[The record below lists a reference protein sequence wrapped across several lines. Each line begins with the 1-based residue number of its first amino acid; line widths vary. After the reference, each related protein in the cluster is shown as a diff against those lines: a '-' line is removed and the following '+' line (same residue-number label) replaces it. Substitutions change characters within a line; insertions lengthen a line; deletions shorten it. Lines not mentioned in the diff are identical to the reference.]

1 MMKFNLYRGG
11 AFALLTLFSTA
22 YSAKAD
28 HTVISDDK
36 TEYAEK
42 YEGIRTD
49 GQGGV
54 FLIEGGHTLTYL
66 GRAEFENNYASG
78 EGGAVY
84 IEGGGTLTVDTA
96 NFVYNSGKAGG
107 AIYNY
112 LGNVNVNQYADFS
125 QNEATDGDG
134 GAIYNDSGEVLITAS
149 SAFYGNTATK
159 GNGGAIYNT
168 NEVTFKKR
176 ATFSENEA
184 KSGGAV
190 YGGDTSILEIGGDA
204 EFFNNKATDGNG
216 GALYG
221 NRVGVSGN
229 ATFKGNTALN
239 GDGGAI
245 YTDKD
250 ATFDQSAEFIS
261 NKAKNGGA
269 IYNLGEISIAGAG
282 TFTGNEAT
290 DGNGGAIYNKGT
302 TFEITGGATFE
313 NNKAVDGGAIYNL
326 VQNMVFSD
334 VATFTNNTA
343 SASGGAIF
351 NSPANGTI
359 TFFGAVTF
367 TGNESAQNGGAIYN
381 AEDTCVHF
389 SSSGEFKDNKST
401 NGRGGAIYNKG
412 VITFESASYTF
423 ENNTDK
429 YGASDIYNDGE
440 VYFTNDNTS
449 VKLDAIDGNGTVE
462 LYAGSN
468 VSFASSSGSDMVLKN
483 RILVYQNGEL
493 HINGGATFKTGYF
506 AGDGLAIHNQGT
518 VYLGTAGSRLD
529 FGSTEVGKG
538 TVYNGGEMIV
548 DGDVYA
554 VNNGSMYGNGGLF
567 HNDGKLTFNGSISSD
582 RADIYNSANGILTF
596 AGSSYEFTGT
606 VGKAYVVNDGE
617 MILGK
622 AGKSTA
628 ISLNNV
634 LGNGTTQVVGDVT
647 VDGNGG
653 AVSWRNKIALAGGAT
668 LNIGTS
674 VLNVGANNFDSSAGT
689 LKLSISGLT
698 ADSADYV
705 GGQFK
710 TGGTATIGKLF
721 VTVDPSL
728 IFSGETGELLLL
740 DGYTGDFT
748 ADMLGISDGY
758 TITYTENGKF
768 IIGCANGTCGGS
780 TPTPTPTPP
789 SPTPTPSSGSD
800 VAASVYG
807 VRATAKAVRN
817 AVLTRADGGFVS
829 GGYKGTS
836 GGDEPAQYGL
846 WAQGVAGDFH
856 RKGASDGDVY
866 GFVAGF
872 DGKVSDTLTAGFGY
886 GYTYVSEK
894 SPDARAKTR
903 MHNGFVYARYQPSE
917 WFLNAV
923 AGGGFGESEIKE
935 GASYDTWYAD
945 ANATLGKDYATQIGV
960 ITPLAT
966 LRYTFVKSDGY
977 TADGVGYDPDDAHL
991 LTGAAGVR
999 WTGAFGAFK
1008 PYVTAL
1014 ATYDFISDDAKARVV
1029 AGGIETVLR
1038 DARTK
1043 RLGAEF
1049 GAGVSA
1055 EIADNVSVTADWR
1068 GAFTTHYRDN
1078 TASLAVRIDF

>member
-1 MMKFNLYRGG
+1 MMKFTKYRGG
-11 AFALLTLFSTA
+11 ALALLTFFSA
-22 YSAKAD
+22 VCPAKAD
-28 HTVISDDK
+28 HTVISADK
-36 TEYAEK
+36 TEYTGTYKDEK
-42 YEGIRTD
+42 TT

-54 FLIEGGHTLTYL
+54 FLIEGGSTLTYT

-78 EGGAVY
+78 EGGAIY
-84 IEGGGTLTVDTA
+84 LNGGTLTVGTA
-96 NFVYNSGKAGG
+96 NFAYNSGKAGG

-112 LGNVNVNQYADFS
+112 LGNVNVNQYVDFS
-125 QNEATDGDG
+125 QNAATDGDG
-134 GAIYNDSGEVLITAS
+134 GAIYNDHGEVSITES
-149 SAFYGNTATK
+149 SSFNSNTAAK

-168 NEVTFKKR
+168 HEVTFKKR
-176 ATFSENEA
+176 ATFYDNSA
-184 KSGGAV
+184 KAGGAV
-190 YGGDTSILEIGGDA
+190 YGGDASILEIGGDA

-250 ATFDQSAEFIS
+250 VTFDQNAEFDS

-269 IYNLGEISIAGAG
+269 IYNLGDITIAGAG
-282 TFTGNEAT
+282 TFSGNEAT
-290 DGNGGAIYNKGT
+290 DGDGGAIFNKGT

-313 NNKAVDGGAIYNL
+313 SNKAVDGGAIYN
-326 VQNMVFSD
+326 VKNMVFSD
-334 VATFTNNTA
+334 AATFTNNTA

-351 NSPANGTI
+351 NNIANDGMS
-359 TFFGAVTF
+359 FYGAVTF

-381 AEDTCVHF
+381 ADDTIVILA
-389 SSSGEFKDNKST
+389 SSGEFKDNKAT

-412 VITFESASYTF
+412 VITFNGSSYTF
-423 ENNTDK
+423 EGNTDQ

-440 VYFTNDNTS
+440 VYFSNVTS
-449 VKLDAIDGNGTVE
+449 VKLDAIDGGGTVE
-462 LYAGSN
+462 LYARSN
-468 VSFASSSGSDMVLKN
+468 VSFASSNGSDMVLKN
-483 RILVYQNGEL
+483 QILVYRNGEL

-506 AGDGLAIHNQGT
+506 EGDGLAIHNQGT

-548 DGDVYA
+548 DGNVYA
-554 VNNGSMYGNGGLF
+554 VNNNSMYGNGGLF
-567 HNDGKLTFNGSISSD
+567 HNNGKLTFNGSISAD
-582 RADIYNSANGILTF
+582 RADIYNSASGILTF
-596 AGSSYEFTGT
+596 AGGSYEFTGT

-634 LGNGTTQVVGDVT
+634 LGNGTTRVVGDVT

-653 AVSWRNKIALAGGAT
+653 TVFWKNKIALASGAT
-668 LNIGTS
+668 LNIGKS
-674 VLNVGANNFDSSAGT
+674 VLNVGVNNFDASGGT
-689 LKLSISGLT
+689 LKLSISDMT
-698 ADSADYV
+698 ADSSDYV

-721 VTVDPSL
+721 VTVNPSL
-728 IFSGETGELLLL
+728 IFSGTTGELLLL
-740 DGYTGDFT
+740 DGYTGTFT
-748 ADMLGISDGY
+748 ADQIGISDGY
-758 TITYTENGKF
+758 TITYTEDGKF
-768 IIGCANGTCGGS
+768 IIRRA
-780 TPTPTPTPP
+780 PD
-789 SPTPTPSSGSD
+789 PTPSSSSD
-800 VAASVYG
+800 AAASVYG

-829 GGYKGTS
+829 GGYKGTG

-966 LRYTFVKSDGY
+966 LRYTFVKADGY
-977 TADGVGYDPDDAHL
+977 TADGFGYDPDDAHL
-991 LTGAAGVR
+991 LTGAAGAR

-1014 ATYDFISDDAKARVV
+1014 ATYDFVSDDAKARVV
-1029 AGGIETVLR
+1029 AGGVETVLR

-1055 EIADNVSVTADWR
+1055 EITDNVSVTADWR

-1078 TASLAVRIDF
+1078 TASLSLRFDF

>member
-1 MMKFNLYRGG
+1 M
-11 AFALLTLFSTA
+11 
-22 YSAKAD
+22 
-28 HTVISDDK
+28 ISEDK

-49 GQGGV
+49 DQGGV
-54 FLIEGGHTLTYL
+54 FLIEGGHTLTYT
-66 GRAEFENNYASG
+66 GRAEFENNSATG

-84 IEGGGTLTVDTA
+84 IKGGGTLTVGTA

-107 AIYNY
+107 AIYNSM
-112 LGNVNVNQYADFS
+112 GNVNVKQYADFS
-125 QNEATDGDG
+125 QNAATDGDG
-134 GAIYNDSGEVLITAS
+134 GAIYNDRGEVLITES
-149 SAFYGNTATK
+149 SALYGNTATK

-168 NEVTFKKR
+168 HEVTFKKR

-190 YGGDTSILEIGGDA
+190 YGGDASILEIGGDA

-245 YTDKD
+245 YTDRN
-250 ATFDQSAEFIS
+250 ATFDQNAEFTS

-269 IYNLGEISIAGAG
+269 IYNEREILIYGYA
-282 TFTGNEAT
+282 TFTNNEAT
-290 DGNGGAIYNKGT
+290 DGNGGAIFNKGT
-302 TFEITGGATFE
+302 IFEITGGATFE
-313 NNKAVDGGAIYNL
+313 SNKAVDGGAIYNL
-326 VQNMVFSD
+326 AKNMVFSD
-334 VATFTNNTA
+334 AATFTNNTA

-351 NSPANGTI
+351 NNIANDGMS
-359 TFFGAVTF
+359 FYGAVTF

-381 AEDTCVHF
+381 ADDTYVLLA
-389 SSSGEFKDNKST
+389 SSGEFKDNKST
-401 NGRGGAIYNKG
+401 NGRGGAIYNAGKG
-412 VITFESASYTF
+412 VITFAGSSYTF
-423 ENNTDK
+423 EGNTDQ

-440 VYFTNDNTS
+440 VYFNNVTS
-449 VKLDAIDGNGTVE
+449 VKLDAIDGVGTVE
-462 LYAGSN
+462 IAAGGN
-468 VSFASSSGSDMVLKN
+468 VSFASSNGSDMVLKN
-483 RILVYQNGEL
+483 RILVNRNGEL
-493 HINGGATFKTGYF
+493 HINGGATFKTGYLE
-506 AGDGLAIHNQGT
+506 GDGLAIHNQGT

-554 VNNGSMYGNGGLF
+554 VNNNSMYGNGGLF
-567 HNDGKLTFNGSISSD
+567 HNDGKLTFNGSISAD

-628 ISLNNV
+628 IFLNNV

-653 AVSWRNKIALAGGAT
+653 AVSWRNKITLASGAT
-668 LNIGTS
+668 LNIGKS
-674 VLNVGANNFDSSAGT
+674 VLNVWSNDFDASGGT
-689 LKLSISGLT
+689 LKLSISDMT
-698 ADSADYV
+698 ADSSDYV

-710 TGGTATIGKLF
+710 PAGTATIGKLF
-721 VTVDPSL
+721 VSVDPSVSL
-728 IFSGETGELLLL
+728 IGETGELQLIEAS
-740 DGYTGDFT
+740 DYTGVSFT
-748 ADMLGISDGY
+748 DVGVSSGY
-758 TITYTENGKF
+758 TIEDVGDGKF
-768 IIGCANGTCGGS
+768 IIRRA
-780 TPTPTPTPP
+780 PD
-789 SPTPTPSSGSD
+789 PTPSSNSD
-800 VAASVYG
+800 AAASVYG

-945 ANATLGKDYATQIGV
+945 ANATLGKDYATPIGV
-960 ITPLAT
+960 ITPLVT
-966 LRYTFVKSDGY
+966 LRYTFVKADGY
-977 TADGVGYDPDDAHL
+977 TADGFGYDPDDAHL
-991 LTGAAGVR
+991 LTGAAGAR

-1014 ATYDFISDDAKARVV
+1014 ATYDFVSDDAKARVV
-1029 AGGIETVLR
+1029 AGGVETVLR

-1055 EIADNVSVTADWR
+1055 QIADDVSVTADWR

-1078 TASLAVRIDF
+1078 TATLSLRFDF